1 MFKKIFI
8 KLCNKN
14 NVAPTVVCQE
24 IGLSNAAF
32 SKWDDNSIPRKTTLQ
47 KIADYFGVS
56 VEYLLGTEEADVQLE
71 PIKEKSNPEIE
82 GLDEYE
88 KKLLNAF
95 RQTTIDGKLRIL
107 NAVDEITKEI
117 EKNSFGANST
127 FA

>member
-1 MFKKIFI
+1 MDTLTKIIFLMNERNYDNQMLATALGLNRQVVTDWKAGRSKSYKKYIYQI
-8 KLCNKN
+8 
-14 NVAPTVVCQE
+14 AE
-24 IGLSNAAF
+24 I
-32 SKWDDNSIPRKTTLQ
+32 
-47 KIADYFGVS
+47 FGVT
-56 VEYLLGTEEADVQLE
+56 VNYLLGNEESE
-71 PIKEKSNPEIE
+71 PEEKEKSNPEIE

>member
-1 MFKKIFI
+1 MDTLTKIIFLMNERNYDNQMLATALGLNRQVVTDWKAGRSKSYKKYIY
-8 KLCNKN
+8 
-14 NVAPTVVCQE
+14 Q
-24 IGLSNAAF
+24 
-32 SKWDDNSIPRKTTLQ
+32 
-47 KIADYFGVS
+47 IADLFGVT
-56 VEYLLGTEEADVQLE
+56 VDYLLGNDEAE
-71 PIKEKSNPEIE
+71 PAEKEKSNPEIE

>member
-1 MFKKIFI
+1 MDTLTKIIFLMNERNYDNQMLATALGLNRQVVTDWKAGRSKSYKKYIYQI
-8 KLCNKN
+8 
-14 NVAPTVVCQE
+14 AE
-24 IGLSNAAF
+24 I
-32 SKWDDNSIPRKTTLQ
+32 
-47 KIADYFGVS
+47 FGVT
-56 VEYLLGTEEADVQLE
+56 VNYLLGKEESELE
-71 PIKEKSNPEIE
+71 GKEKSNPEIE

-117 EKNSFGANST
+117 EKNTSGANST

>member
-1 MFKKIFI
+1 MDTLTKIIFLMNERNYDNQMLATALGLNRQVVTDWKAGRSKSYKKYIYQI
-8 KLCNKN
+8 
-14 NVAPTVVCQE
+14 AE
-24 IGLSNAAF
+24 I
-32 SKWDDNSIPRKTTLQ
+32 
-47 KIADYFGVS
+47 FGVT
-56 VEYLLGTEEADVQLE
+56 VNYLLGKEESELE
-71 PIKEKSNPEIE
+71 EKEKSNPEIE

-117 EKNSFGANST
+117 EKNTSGANST